1 MEKQI
6 NIQGKEFKLRSS
18 LFSIISYRSTFGS
31 ELFSDITK
39 IEKIGVDTSDISK
52 VIDVIFRIFYILHKP
67 FTEES
72 YEDFLNSFG
81 FEVLTNEAELVKL
94 SELIAELFD
103 SSKNGLG
110 RSIEKR

>member
-39 IEKIGVDTSDISK
+39 IEKIGADTSDISK

-72 YEDFLNSFG
+72 YNEFLNNFG
-81 FEVLTNEAELVKL
+81 FEVLTNEAELVQL

-110 RSIEKR
+110 RSIERR

>member
-1 MEKQI
+1 MEKEI
-6 NIQGKEFKLRSS
+6 NIQGKDFKLRSS

-31 ELFSDITK
+31 ELFSDITQ
-39 IEKIGVDTSDISK
+39 IEKIGEDVSDISK

-67 FTEES
+67 FTEVS
-72 YEDFLNSFG
+72 YNEFLNNFG
-81 FEVLTNEAELVKL
+81 FEVLTDETELTKL
-94 SELIAELFD
+94 SEVIAELFD